1 MVMASASVFE
11 ALGIC
16 GEPHTLITQRN
27 LGLHRLEQIG
37 YAWKKKAK
45 DPRTEIVRGPFV
57 TLDVR
62 K

>member
-27 LGLHRLEQIG
+27 LGDTQIG
-37 YAWKKKAK
+37 YKQKTPAPK
-45 DPRTEIVRGPFV
+45 
-57 TLDVR
+57 
-62 K
+62 